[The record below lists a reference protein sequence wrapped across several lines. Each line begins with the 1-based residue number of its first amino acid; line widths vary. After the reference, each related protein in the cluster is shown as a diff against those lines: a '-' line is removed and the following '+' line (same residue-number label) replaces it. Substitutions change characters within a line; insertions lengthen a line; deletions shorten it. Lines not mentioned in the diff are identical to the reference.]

1 MGMDGKK
8 DDSSSSLLS
17 ILKEMEEERGDV
29 LMVGAR

>member
-1 MGMDGKK
+1 MDGKK